1 LKSYGISV
9 LLLPKYV
16 SLAIDLYIPAWRT
29 LHHTGGVVR
38 SIAGF
43 LYKSIALL
51 LFCNALCSCSGS
63 PRYTRGADSL
73 DIYTPQHLE
82 RRVRCPQCTSDKRE
96 FVHNGK
102 ASYYGAKFHGR
113 KTASGERYDQHQM
126 TAAHRTLPFGTM
138 VKVTNLANNSSVT
151 VRINDRGPQ
160 KKSRIIDISY
170 AAAQQINML
179 KLGIA
184 SVSID
189 IVSLP

>member
-1 LKSYGISV
+1 
-9 LLLPKYV
+9 
-16 SLAIDLYIPAWRT
+16 
-29 LHHTGGVVR
+29 
-38 SIAGF
+38 
-43 LYKSIALL
+43 
-51 LFCNALCSCSGS
+51 
-63 PRYTRGADSL
+63 
-73 DIYTPQHLE
+73 
-82 RRVRCPQCTSDKRE
+82 
-96 FVHNGK
+96 
-102 ASYYGAKFHGR
+102 
-113 KTASGERYDQHQM
+113 M